1 MVVIKVVAMFDD
13 QAALQRA
20 REELLRTGLATA
32 ETLTIEP
39 DLVAQEAP
47 SPSSPTGWERLMA
60 FFDAETGH
68 DVSVYAEGLRRG
80 SALLVVE
87 TPNEQAE
94 LVKDVLRR
102 NGAVD
107 LRRRVHRWIT
117 TGWEAFD
124 PAVPRYTELEILD
137 ERRAVLSEAAI
148 ALDAGLEDGP
158 NRNIALFEEKR
169 DEPLGRLTEGELA
182 ALQAS
187 LQKEGPDDDNYWI
200 NRDEIDAIAS
210 NPGATPHLI
219 AVLRRAL
226 GSNPDGVDIRF
237 ERPGDSR
244 PQPGPGPATT
254 GT

>member
-13 QAALQRA
+13 EAALLRA
-20 REELLRTGLATA
+20 REELLRAGLATP
-32 ETLTIEP
+32 ETLTNEP
-39 DLVAQEAP
+39 DLLSEEATA
-47 SPSSPTGWERLMA
+47 PSSPTGWERLTA

-68 DVSVYAEGLRRG
+68 DVSAYAEGLRRG

-94 LVKDVLRR
+94 KVKDVLRR

-117 TGWEAFD
+117 TGWETFD
-124 PAVPRYTELEILD
+124 PAAPRYTELEILD

-158 NRNIALFEEKR
+158 DRSISLFEEKR
-169 DEPLGRLTEGELA
+169 DLPLGRVTEGELA

-200 NRDEIDAIAS
+200 NSDEIESIAAS
-210 NPGATPHLI
+210 PGATPHLI

-226 GSNPDGVDIRF
+226 GSSPDGVDIRF
-237 ERPGDSR
+237 ERARKP
-244 PQPGPGPATT
+244 
-254 GT
+254 